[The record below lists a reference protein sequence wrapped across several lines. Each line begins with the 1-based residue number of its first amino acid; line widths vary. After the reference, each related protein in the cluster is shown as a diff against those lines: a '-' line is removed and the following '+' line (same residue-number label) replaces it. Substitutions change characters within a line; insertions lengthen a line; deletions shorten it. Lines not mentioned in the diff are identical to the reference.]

1 MVWLFFC
8 SYIRSFKIT
17 QFLPQEG
24 RNLNKPMFSNWN
36 ACGLPGV
43 GGGAG
48 GNDEAWIDL
57 LIIWRSSWF
66 SYITCFHLEYCYSPW
81 TGLMLIH
88 YRLPPSEAFFSGL
101 FDSLLVSIYTPVK
114 RQRPFHVREKYIAQK
129 TQWDNDL
136 ASVQTRELLDPWTI
150 WSLHPRSVMF
160 NDVKFTWFIFLQ
172 WQWYNSFST
181 SCRDLP

>member
-8 SYIRSFKIT
+8 SYIHSFKIP

-24 RNLNKPMFSNWN
+24 RNLNKPMFSSWN

-48 GNDEAWIDL
+48 GNVEAWIDL
-57 LIIWRSSWF
+57 LIIWRLSWF

-88 YRLPPSEAFFSGL
+88 YRLPPSEAFF
-101 FDSLLVSIYTPVK
+101 FRLVWQFVGIHLYSSEKAKAISCE
-114 RQRPFHVREKYIAQK
+114 REVYCSK

-150 WSLHPRSVMF
+150 WSLHPCSIIF
-160 NDVKFTWFIFLQ
+160 NDVKFTGFIFSQ
-172 WQWYNSFST
+172 WQWNNSFST

>member
-8 SYIRSFKIT
+8 SYIHSFKIT

-57 LIIWRSSWF
+57 LIIWRLLWF

-88 YRLPPSEAFFSGL
+88 YRLPLSEAFFSGL

-129 TQWDNDL
+129 HNGIMTLLVFKPGNFL
-136 ASVQTRELLDPWTI
+136 TLELSGHCILV
-150 WSLHPRSVMF
+150 L
-160 NDVKFTWFIFLQ
+160 
-172 WQWYNSFST
+172 
-181 SCRDLP
+181 

>member
-8 SYIRSFKIT
+8 SYIHSFKIP

-24 RNLNKPMFSNWN
+24 RNLNKPMFSSWN

-48 GNDEAWIDL
+48 GNVEVWIDL
-57 LIIWRSSWF
+57 LIILRLSWF

-88 YRLPPSEAFFSGL
+88 YRLPPSEAFFQACL
-101 FDSLLVSIYTPVK
+101 TVCWY
-114 RQRPFHVREKYIAQK
+114 PFI
-129 TQWDNDL
+129 
-136 ASVQTRELLDPWTI
+136 
-150 WSLHPRSVMF
+150 
-160 NDVKFTWFIFLQ
+160 LQ
-172 WQWYNSFST
+172 WKGKGHFMWERSILLKNT
-181 SCRDLP
+181 MG